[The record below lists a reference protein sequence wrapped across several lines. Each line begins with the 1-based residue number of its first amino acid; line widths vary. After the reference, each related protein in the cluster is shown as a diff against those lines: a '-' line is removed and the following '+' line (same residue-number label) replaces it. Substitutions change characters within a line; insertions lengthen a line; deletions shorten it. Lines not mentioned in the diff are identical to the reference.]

1 MNPLIHLFT
10 WAVLAVIVLAMA
22 AYRYALVHHE
32 DATLGLLES
41 ASQASEQTRVYRKAH
56 IIERWGKLLTL
67 VVIGLPVPPL
77 AGRRA
82 NAPMRREKRRI
93 QPRPCG
99 VLAAWRGASPVA
111 RKQDSVPQ
119 PLKKPGRGCLGATS
133 SGFGALLRQAAI

>member
-10 WAVLAVIVLAMA
+10 WAVLAIIVLAMA

-67 VVIGLPVPPL
+67 VVIVYGLTL
-77 AGRRA
+77 ATAYLYHLWQVGA
-82 NAPMRREKRRI
+82 QM
-93 QPRPCG
+93 PR
-99 VLAAWRGASPVA
+99 
-111 RKQDSVPQ
+111 
-119 PLKKPGRGCLGATS
+119 
-133 SGFGALLRQAAI
+133 